1 MGALEVRLLE
11 LLVLVDSVVRPE
23 RMLLLLLVA
32 QVVRV
37 VFLVSPE
44 MQQVVELEALLQ
56 TILELVAAEEASE

>member
-1 MGALEVRLLE
+1 
-11 LLVLVDSVVRPE
+11 
-23 RMLLLLLVA
+23 MLLLLLVA

-56 TILELVAAEEASE
+56 TILELVAEEEASE